1 MFMNEICLQFSFLK
15 LILSAFDIKV
25 NDSCYINNI
34 WLELLLDCDRA

>member
-25 NDSCYINNI
+25 NDSYINNI
-34 WLELLLDCDRA
+34 WL